1 VRLDDNAT
9 AEQACLNSTTLK
21 TTEPFLR
28 IQDSIVFGNPTLANG
43 SATTPCTGAQWLGLL
58 QTSANVSTAD
68 PNLNET
74 SVPYPVTSALG
85 ASAADG
91 YVPTAA
97 GLVPSQDCTALDPSF
112 FVSAP
117 YVGAFQPGTGS
128 AGNWLRDAGPGTAW
142 INFDTN

>member
-1 VRLDDNAT
+1 PPFFSSRPPRPPSSPLFPY
-9 AEQACLNSTTLK
+9 TTLFRS
-21 TTEPFLR
+21 EL
-28 IQDSIVFGNPTLANG
+28 
-43 SATTPCTGAQWLGLL
+43 
-58 QTSANVSTAD
+58 
-68 PNLNET
+68 
-74 SVPYPVTSALG
+74 SVPYPVTPPLG

-117 YVGAFQPGTGS
+117 YVGAFAPGTGA
-128 AGNWLRDAGPGTAW
+128 AGNWLRDAGAGTAW